1 MVKDILFAVAGY
13 VIGAFTPAVGRK
25 IKALFVKETTA
36 ATTAVAAAAPAPV
49 ATVVSTIEADVKKV
63 L

>member
-1 MVKDILFAVAGY
+1 MIVFGALAASLPAAG
-13 VIGAFTPAVGRK
+13 VGFVVGAFTPAVGRK

-36 ATTAVAAAAPAPV
+36 AKTAVEAKATTV
-49 ATVVSTIEADVKKV
+49 ANDIKAK

>member
-1 MVKDILFAVAGY
+1 MLIPSVHTISAAGIGY

-25 IKALFVKETTA
+25 IKSFFVKETTA
-36 ATTAVAAAAPAPV
+36 AKSAVESSASSA
-49 ATVVSTIEADVKKV
+49 VKKA

>member
-1 MVKDILFAVAGY
+1 MIIFGTLVASLPAAG
-13 VIGAFTPAVGRK
+13 VGFVVGAFTPAIGRK

-36 ATTAVAAAAPAPV
+36 AKAAVDAKAKSV
-49 ATVVSTIEADVKKV
+49 EGDIKSK